1 MIAPLEWRAP
11 SKDHERARGPRSQTK
26 KKTGIARLFRVIVF
40 VRSAL
45 VEEAAQHAAAARVLE
60 LAQRLGLDLAN
71 ALAGHRELLADFF
84 QRVVGVH
91 ADAEAH
97 AQHALLARRQ
107 RRQHPRRALAQIALD
122 GGLERDHRV
131 LVLDEVAEMRILLV
145 ADRRLE

>member
-60 LAQRLGLDLAN
+60 LAQRLGLDLLN
-71 ALAGHRELLADFF
+71 ALADHRELLADLF

-97 AQHALLARRQ
+97 TQYALLARCDGSE
-107 RRQHPRRALAQIALD
+107 HAGGGLAQVRLD
-122 GGLERDHRV
+122 RGVDGLDRV
-131 LVLDEVAEMRILLV
+131 LVLDEVAKT
-145 ADRRLE
+145 

>member
-1 MIAPLEWRAP
+1 MSGPEGPEARAP
-11 SKDHERARGPRSQTK
+11 RQRKSRALPGFSTMV
-26 KKTGIARLFRVIVF
+26 L

-45 VEEAAQHAAAARVLE
+45 VEEAAQHARAARMLE

-71 ALAGHRELLADFF
+71 ALAGHRELLADLF

-97 AQHALLARRQ
+97 AQHALFARRQ
-107 RRQHPRRALAQIALD
+107 RRQHARGALAQIALN

-131 LVLDEVAEMRILLV
+131 LVLDEVAEM
-145 ADRRLE
+145 